1 MDLPSCN
8 LNTDEDLQVLLKRL
22 PPFNREQI
30 TDAALHKVL
39 RHLLPYERRKMLDEI
54 LCKILSY
61 LPGASSSYDAKI
73 LVCSL
78 DPRTSLSI
86 PRRLL
91 RACPAVSLENL
102 IKFSHVNYA
111 VKLACEQKLSP
122 ISRLSNEILEIVLKQ
137 LSPQSGNL
145 VKPWSRASLSV
156 ESFAT
161 IPPPPQF
168 VYDSTQFDHFV
179 RTSDNVCLKPTNA
192 LIESSMS

>member
-1 MDLPSCN
+1 MDLPSPN
-8 LNTDEDLQVLLKRL
+8 FSTDEDLQALLKRL
-22 PPFNREQI
+22 PPINREQI
-30 TDAALHKVL
+30 TDAALHKIL
-39 RHLLPYERRKMLDEI
+39 KHLLPYERRKLLDDI
-54 LCKILSY
+54 LCRILSY
-61 LPGASSSYDAKI
+61 LPGAGSSYDAKI

-78 DPRTSLSI
+78 DPKTSLSI
-86 PRRLL
+86 PRRLF

-111 VKLACEQKLSP
+111 VRLACEQKLSP

-179 RTSDNVCLKPTNA
+179 QTSQNIFLELSNT
-192 LIESSMS
+192 LIEPSMP